1 MDPFLGEIRIFA
13 GNYAPLG
20 WAFCD
25 GSLLNIRS
33 NPALF
38 SLLGLAYGGDG
49 RTTFG
54 LPDLRG
60 RTPVQQGQGPGLSNY
75 PLGST
80 GGVPSVTLS
89 QTQMAGHTHAV
100 KAASDLGESTTPT
113 GKVLARSSEGAAYG
127 TAQPTS
133 SMAPGAI
140 DPAGGTQA
148 HNNLPPY
155 QVINFII
162 ATQGIFP
169 QRS

>member
-13 GNYAPLG
+13 GNFAPRG

-25 GSLLNIRS
+25 GSLLAIRS
-33 NPALF
+33 NTALF
-38 SLLGLAYGGDG
+38 AVLGVTYGGDG

-80 GGVPSVTLS
+80 GGATSVTLS
-89 QTQMAGHTHAV
+89 QTQMAGHTHTV
-100 KAASDLGESTTPT
+100 KAASDLGESTNPS

-127 TAQPTS
+127 TALPTG
-133 SMAPGAI
+133 SMAPAAV
-140 DPAGGTQA
+140 DSVGGTQP

-162 ATQGIFP
+162 ATQGVFP
-169 QRS
+169 PRP

>member
-1 MDPFLGEIRIFA
+1 MDPFLGEIRMFA
-13 GNYAPLG
+13 GNYAPRG

-25 GSLLNIRS
+25 GSLLAIRS
-33 NPALF
+33 NAALYA
-38 SLLGLAYGGDG
+38 LLGTNYGGNG
-49 RTTFG
+49 TSTFA

-80 GGVPSVTLS
+80 GGVTSVTL
-89 QTQMAGHTHAV
+89 TQVEMASHMHSV

-140 DPAGGTQA
+140 DPAGGAQA